1 MQPDSQSYSS
11 SIGDNK
17 TVTLD
22 FSAQIGGPRQN
33 TVGLFMQGVSQTKTT
48 DNTGPSFTLSEVTAA
63 NQTVAGSVTGDM
75 IFSFN
80 EAVTDTA
87 GEELAASD
95 FVIRTGA
102 AGSAAGTD
110 TLLVAD
116 TDYTVFENLN
126 DKTFVIRPSTTIKR
140 QLGEAVVQVSGMMVA
155 GIKDSLGNA
164 MEASGDHVQSFADTL

>member
-1 MQPDSQSYSS
+1 
-11 SIGDNK
+11 
-17 TVTLD
+17 
-22 FSAQIGGPRQN
+22 
-33 TVGLFMQGVSQTKTT
+33 MQGVSQTKTT
-48 DNTGPSFTLSEVTAA
+48 DNTGPSFALSEVATA

-95 FVIRTGA
+95 FVIRTGT
-102 AGSAAGTD
+102 AGNPVD
-110 TLLVAD
+110 VLLTAD

-126 DKTFVIRPSTTIKR
+126 DKTFVIRPSTAIKR
-140 QLGEAVVQVSGMMVA
+140 QLGEAAVRVSGMMVA

-164 MEASGDHVQSFADTL
+164 MEASGVHVQSFADTL